1 MGDTVLVE
9 EIDYG
14 DEDSVKQATDLLLQ
28 KELAQEVI
36 QEHNVEQEIIQA
48 EDDFKIIEHA
58 DIAMDDNLICEPV
71 VEEVVETEAITL
83 ATADGQIVRVISK
96 EQYERLLAAAGKQK
110 TYRCDTCNKTFTN
123 YGHFQQHFSLRW
135 ELGGCIN

>member
-1 MGDTVLVE
+1 M
-9 EIDYG
+9 
-14 DEDSVKQATDLLLQ
+14 QQ
-28 KELAQEVI
+28 VI

-58 DIAMDDNLICEPV
+58 DIAMDDNLVCEPV

-96 EQYERLLAAAGKQK
+96 EQYERYTNHLREAFFWQIQTFRLLAAAGKQK
-110 TYRCDTCNKTFTN
+110 TYRCDTCNKTFTSQVTSQ
-123 YGHFQQHFSLRW
+123 YCLLALPTIPYTFLCS
-135 ELGGCIN
+135 GCV

>member
-1 MGDTVLVE
+1 M
-9 EIDYG
+9 
-14 DEDSVKQATDLLLQ
+14 QQ
-28 KELAQEVI
+28 VI

-58 DIAMDDNLICEPV
+58 DIAMDDNLGTFASTCCSDQIYDNFVELSVCEPV

-96 EQYERLLAAAGKQK
+96 EQYER
-110 TYRCDTCNKTFTN
+110 
-123 YGHFQQHFSLRW
+123 
-135 ELGGCIN
+135 

>member
-1 MGDTVLVE
+1 MG
-9 EIDYG
+9 
-14 DEDSVKQATDLLLQ
+14 
-28 KELAQEVI
+28 ELASEQVI
-36 QEHNVEQEIIQA
+36 QEHNVEEEIIQA

-58 DIAMDDNLICEPV
+58 DIAMDDNLVCEPV

-110 TYRCDTCNKTFTN
+110 TYRLCSSNTSVC
-123 YGHFQQHFSLRW
+123 
-135 ELGGCIN
+135 GGSRVVVSVPS

>member
-1 MGDTVLVE
+1 MSQNCNLCP
-9 EIDYG
+9 I
-14 DEDSVKQATDLLLQ
+14 SVMQQ
-28 KELAQEVI
+28 VI

-58 DIAMDDNLICEPV
+58 DIAMDDNLVCEPV

-96 EQYERLLAAAGKQK
+96 EQYERCVKSVEREFVKFKLSGCSRRRASRRHTAATLATKLSPV
-110 TYRCDTCNKTFTN
+110 R
-123 YGHFQQHFSLRW
+123 
-135 ELGGCIN
+135 

>member
-1 MGDTVLVE
+1 M
-9 EIDYG
+9 
-14 DEDSVKQATDLLLQ
+14 
-28 KELAQEVI
+28 I

-58 DIAMDDNLICEPV
+58 DIAMDDNLGTFFCWSQKISNFVELSVCEPV

-96 EQYERLLAAAGKQK
+96 EQYER
-110 TYRCDTCNKTFTN
+110 
-123 YGHFQQHFSLRW
+123 
-135 ELGGCIN
+135 

>member
-1 MGDTVLVE
+1 MG
-9 EIDYG
+9 IDYG

-28 KELAQEVI
+28 KELVSEQVI
-36 QEHNVEQEIIQA
+36 QEHNVEQEIITA
-48 EDDFKIIEHA
+48 EDEFKIIEHA
-58 DIAMDDNLICEPV
+58 DIAMDDHLVCEPV

-96 EQYERLLAAAGKQK
+96 EQYERLLAGAGKLK

-135 ELGGCIN
+135 EQGGCISSK

>member
-1 MGDTVLVE
+1 M
-9 EIDYG
+9 
-14 DEDSVKQATDLLLQ
+14 QQ
-28 KELAQEVI
+28 VI

-58 DIAMDDNLICEPV
+58 DIAMDDNLVCEPV

-96 EQYERLLAAAGKQK
+96 EQYERYINHLREAFLANSKFKLSGCLRRRASRRPTAATLATKLSPV
-110 TYRCDTCNKTFTN
+110 R
-123 YGHFQQHFSLRW
+123 
-135 ELGGCIN
+135 